1 MNKINLMLRRCK
13 TISRQ
18 LVRTSSYS
26 TLMRSKSNIDHGH
39 GSESSPPPF
48 MWNTT
53 VVSVYTT
60 GEEPHQTVFVGSTRK
75 RYVIASK
82 YLTHPLVNALIQK
95 STSNHN
101 NNAISIINCE
111 VVLFDHLLWM
121 LQNSDFNLA
130 PDSLDELAD
139 LYLSN

>member
-13 TISRQ
+13 TISSQ
-18 LVRTSSYS
+18 LVKTSSYS
-26 TLMRSKSNIDHGH
+26 TLIRSKSNTDH
-39 GSESSPPPF
+39 GSESSPPTF

-60 GEEPHQTVFVGSTRK
+60 GEIEPHQIVFVGSTRK

-95 STSNHN
+95 STSNDN
-101 NNAISIINCE
+101 NNVVSVINCE

-121 LQNSDFNLA
+121 LQNSDFNLTS
-130 PDSLDELAD
+130 DSLDELAD
-139 LYLSN
+139 LYLS